1 MEIKALREKIDM
13 LDGEIQRLLC
23 ERFEVVKK
31 IGEEKKKLGCSKPS
45 THEWSMNRARL
56 EDGAEQ
62 KGGKSKRQGLLCFLR
77 SRLLTPNRV
86 ARVY

>member
-31 IGEEKKKLGCSKPS
+31 IGEEKKKLKKSVCD
-45 THEWSMNRARL
+45 TAREKEIL
-56 EDGAEQ
+56 DKIDKLPYEKDVLAAVKNLYEEIFVFAKELQ
-62 KGGKSKRQGLLCFLR
+62 
-77 SRLLTPNRV
+77 NN
-86 ARVY
+86 

>member
-31 IGEEKKKLGCSKPS
+31 IVCDTAREKEILEKIDKLPYEKDVLAAVTNLYEEIFVFAKELQ
-45 THEWSMNRARL
+45 N
-56 EDGAEQ
+56 
-62 KGGKSKRQGLLCFLR
+62 
-77 SRLLTPNRV
+77 N
-86 ARVY
+86 